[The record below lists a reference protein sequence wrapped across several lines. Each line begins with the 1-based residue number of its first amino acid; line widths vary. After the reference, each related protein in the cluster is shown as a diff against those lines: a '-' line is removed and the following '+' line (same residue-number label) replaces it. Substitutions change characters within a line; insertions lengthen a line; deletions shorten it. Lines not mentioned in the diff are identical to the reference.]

1 MNANNGLSMV
11 LNDQQGHVWTGSAAT
26 INALAIKAPLTGS
39 LTIYGLTQSSG
50 QPQSWVLT
58 PGTPAGVYAA
68 PGTGQTGGNLLAYAL
83 SSADDSAKA
92 CIAYSPN

>member
-1 MNANNGLSMV
+1 MNATNGLSMV
-11 LNDQQGHVWTGSAAT
+11 LNDQQGNVWNGGAAT

-50 QPQSWVLT
+50 QPQSWMLT

-83 SSADDSAKA
+83 SSAADSAKA
-92 CIAYSPN
+92 CIAYAPN